1 MLWWLASGAS
11 VRCFRSTPCPS
22 LKGWGDNTQKKIT
35 MKKEKPKS
43 EVTSHLTNRE
53 GQGVGLLSHYYEGKI
68 EAGCDE
74 AGRGCLAGSVYAAAV
89 ILPDGYQNELLNDSK
104 QLTEKRRYA
113 LRETIERD
121 AVAWAVGIVTP
132 EEIDKIN
139 ILNASILAMHRALD
153 QLKVRPEAII
163 VDGNR
168 FKPYRPVVNGSAVN
182 IPYTTIVK
190 GDGKYLSI
198 AAASILAKTYR
209 DDYMNQLAEEYPQYD
224 WRSNKGYPT
233 KKHRDAIKQYG
244 ITPYH
249 RKSYNLLGDGQL
261 SFDF

>member
-1 MLWWLASGAS
+1 MLA
-11 VRCFRSTPCPS
+11 
-22 LKGWGDNTQKKIT
+22 
-35 MKKEKPKS
+35 
-43 EVTSHLTNRE
+43 
-53 GQGVGLLSHYYEGKI
+53 SHYYEGKV

-89 ILPDGYQNELLNDSK
+89 ILPDGYQNEFLNDSK
-104 QLTEKRRYA
+104 QLTEKRRYE
-113 LRETIERD
+113 LREIIERD

-168 FKPYRPVVNGSAVN
+168 FKKYSPPLFGGGRGEALPH
-182 IPYTTIVK
+182 TTIVK
-190 GDGKYLSI
+190 GDGKYLAI
-198 AAASILAKTYR
+198 AAASIRAKTYR
-209 DDYMNQLAEEYPQYD
+209 DDYMNRLAEEYPQYD

-233 KKHRDAIKQYG
+233 KKHREAIRQFG

-261 SFDF
+261 SLDFGE